1 MDNKQT
7 EDHLKNIAKPSA
19 PDPNQKEILKLALL
33 NARKSSAIGIVLVG
47 LPAILIALSIIQNA
61 FQIHAGIISRI
72 NQFMPSVPIQTRAVF
87 FFIFL
92 VGSPLIA
99 IALNILSI
107 TYFQYDKNRREFNIT
122 IKIRWW
128 NIIITLVGAAFASFY
143 VFHILADSLMG
154 GK

>member
-1 MDNKQT
+1 
-7 EDHLKNIAKPSA
+7 
-19 PDPNQKEILKLALL
+19 
-33 NARKSSAIGIVLVG
+33 
-47 LPAILIALSIIQNA
+47 
-61 FQIHAGIISRI
+61 
-72 NQFMPSVPIQTRAVF
+72 
-87 FFIFL
+87 
-92 VGSPLIA
+92 
-99 IALNILSI
+99 LSI